1 MVVTGTR
8 ERKARRGDA
17 IWGKGR
23 ARRTSE
29 PGPDRRIMQSGVS
42 VKSRDRQVPNDK
54 NNSLHIYLFILEWNN
69 AICLYHH
76 ARQDRQFFF
85 FFLHQTLTTGC

>member
-42 VKSRDRQVPNDK
+42 AKSRDRQVPNDK
-54 NNSLHIYLFILEWNN
+54 NNSLHIHLFIYFRAKW
-69 AICLYHH
+69 C
-76 ARQDRQFFF
+76 FK
-85 FFLHQTLTTGC
+85 